1 MKNSPGAA
9 VPDVRRPVVTVLH
22 AEHRP
27 PGMEVVES
35 AAEVRYAT
43 AKNLRDQLPG
53 ADVLFV
59 WDFFSGAVEPAFP
72 AADRLRWLH
81 VASAGVDA
89 VLFPA
94 MRESDVVLTNSRGV
108 FEGAIAEWVL
118 GVILAFAKD
127 FRTTVDAQREAHWFH
142 RETERIAA
150 RRALVIGTGPIGRTT
165 ARMLRAIDMDVA
177 GLGRTRRDDDPD
189 FGVVHGFDELTA
201 ELGRADY
208 VIALAPLT
216 ALTEGMF
223 RAETFAAMRPT
234 ARLVNAG
241 RGALVVTADLVD
253 ALRAGTIAGA
263 ALDVFDTEPLPADSP
278 LWSMPNVFV
287 SPHMSGDFVG
297 WLPALADVFVA
308 NFRRWQAGEALRN
321 VVDKTLGYVPTGVPV
336 R

>member
-1 MKNSPGAA
+1 
-9 VPDVRRPVVTVLH
+9 
-22 AEHRP
+22 
-27 PGMEVVES
+27 MEIVES

-43 AKNLRDQLPG
+43 AENLRAELPG
-53 ADVLFV
+53 SDVLFL
-59 WDFFSGAVEPAFP
+59 WDFFSGAVEPAFA

-81 VASAGVDA
+81 VASAGVDK

-94 MRESDVVLTNSRGV
+94 MKDSDVVLTNSRGV

-127 FRTTVDAQREAHWFH
+127 FRTTVDAQRAAHWFH
-142 RETERIAA
+142 RETERITD
-150 RRALVIGTGPIGRTT
+150 RRALVIGTGPIGRAT
-165 ARMLRAIDMDVA
+165 ARMLRAVGMDVA
-177 GLGRTRRDDDPD
+177 GLGRTRRDEDPD

-208 VIALAPLT
+208 VVALAPLT
-216 ALTEGMF
+216 PQTDGMF
-223 RAETFAAMRPT
+223 HAETFAAMRPT

-308 NFRRWQAGEALRN
+308 NFRRWRAGEPLRN
-321 VVDKTLGYVPTGVPV
+321 VVDKTLGYVPTGSV